1 MRRDD
6 DQWEITTGVGATAL
20 AVAAARAMESRAAE
34 PLVSD
39 PYAEL
44 FVTAAERES
53 HGALDVSADAEPVR
67 ARTSYIGVRSRFFD
81 RFVLDAATAGIGQT
95 VILAA
100 GLDARALRLELPAG
114 HTVYELDQAKVLEFK
129 DRALAGGAPVT
140 RTGGG
145 ERVPVP
151 ADLRQDWPAALRSR
165 GFDPDRPTAWLAE
178 GLLAYLPAWAERDL
192 LDRVHQLSA
201 PGSRFALESF
211 AQLGDEP
218 EPPSVPVLGVD
229 VRELVYRD
237 QRPDPGERMAELGW
251 RATHRPAR
259 ELAELYGR
267 PLPTGAGT
275 TFSRR
280 AVLVTAVK
288 P

>member
-44 FVTAAERES
+44 FVTTAERES
-53 HGALDVSADAEPVR
+53 HGALDVSADAGQVR
-67 ARTSYIGVRSRFFD
+67 TRTSYIGVRSRFFD

-114 HTVYELDQAKVLEFK
+114 HTVYELDQAKVLDFK
-129 DRALAGGAPVT
+129 DRALAGGLPVP

-151 ADLRQDWPAALRSR
+151 VDLRQDWPAALRSR
-165 GFDPDRPTAWLAE
+165 GFDPELPTAWLAE
-178 GLLAYLPAWAERDL
+178 GLLPYLPAWAERDL
-192 LDRVHQLSA
+192 LDRIHELSA
-201 PGSRFALESF
+201 PASRCALERFARL
-211 AQLGDEP
+211 ADEP
-218 EPPSVPVLGVD
+218 ERPAAPVLGVD

-237 QRPDPGERMAELGW
+237 DRPDPGKRLAALGW
-251 RATHRPAR
+251 RVTQLPAR
-259 ELAELYGR
+259 VVAERYGR
-267 PLPTGAGT
+267 PLAAQG
-275 TFSRR
+275 TFSRK